1 MDPEPE
7 YARAR
12 NRMVDYQ
19 IAARGVNDPRVLAV
33 MREIPR
39 HLFVPEAYRGSAYE
53 DRPLPIGEGQT
64 ISQPFIVAWMTSLLE
79 LTHSDRVLEIGTG
92 SGYQAAILARLSK
105 AVISMERLPDVAERA
120 RANLARVGVMN
131 VEIVVGD
138 GTEGYPWK
146 APYNG
151 IIVTAATPEVPAS
164 LVDQLALEGRL
175 VAPVGPRDIQQ
186 LVKLVKHNDGV
197 DRISYGGVAFVP
209 LIGKFGWK
217 D

>member
-19 IAARGVNDPRVLAV
+19 IAARGVNVPGVLAV

-39 HLFVPEAYRGSAYE
+39 HLFIPETYRENAYE

-79 LTHSDRVLEIGTG
+79 LTRTDRVLEIGTG

-105 AVISMERLPDVAERA
+105 SVISMERLPAVAERA
-120 RANLARVGVMN
+120 RENLARVGVTN
-131 VEIVVGD
+131 AEIIVGD
-138 GTEGYPWK
+138 GTEGYPPG

-151 IIVTAATPEVPAS
+151 IIVTAATPEVPAP
-164 LVDQLALEGRL
+164 LVDQLAKEGRL

-186 LVKLVKHNDGV
+186 LVKLVKRNAGV
-197 DRISYGGVAFVP
+197 DRINYGGVAFVP
-209 LIGKFGWK
+209 LIGKFGWHE
-217 D
+217 

>member
-7 YARAR
+7 YERAR

-19 IAARGVNDPRVLAV
+19 IAARGVNDARVLAA

-39 HLFVPEAYRGSAYE
+39 HLFVPQVYRPSSYE

-64 ISQPFIVAWMTSLLE
+64 ISQPFIVGWMTALLE
-79 LTHSDRVLEIGTG
+79 LAPADKVLEIGTG
-92 SGYQAAILARLSK
+92 SGYQAAILARLAKS
-105 AVISMERLPDVAERA
+105 VISIERLQTVAEQA
-120 RANLARVGVMN
+120 RANLARVDVTN
-131 VEIVVGD
+131 VQIVVGD
-138 GTEGYPWK
+138 GTEGYPPE

-151 IIVTAATPEVPAS
+151 IIVTAATPEVPAP
-164 LVDQLALEGRL
+164 LVDQLAVGGRL

-186 LVKLVKHNDGV
+186 LVKLVKRSEGV

-209 LIGKFGWK
+209 LIGKYGWK
-217 D
+217 A